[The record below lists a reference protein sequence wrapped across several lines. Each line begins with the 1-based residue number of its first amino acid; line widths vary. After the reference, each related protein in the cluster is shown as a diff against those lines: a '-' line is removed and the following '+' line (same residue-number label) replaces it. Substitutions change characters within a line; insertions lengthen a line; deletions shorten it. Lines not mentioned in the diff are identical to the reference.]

1 MEPDQHTADIN
12 DAWAVQYRLKR
23 SRLPLDTSTVRQ
35 HVAADMPGIYAIWVP
50 TFAVDEFRCAYV
62 GMSATD
68 IRNRLLAHLR
78 DAHNDQLHRDLR
90 HFKGLATFSFQYTKN
105 GKEAKLLESAMIQR
119 LEPECNIAE
128 NR

>member
-1 MEPDQHTADIN
+1 MTIRFYQAGELPPVENLTALIYGEPRN
-12 DAWAVQYRLKR
+12 REVN
-23 SRLPLDTSTVRQ
+23 
-35 HVAADMPGIYAIWVP
+35 
-50 TFAVDEFRCAYV
+50 V

-90 HFKGLATFSFQYTKN
+90 HFKDLATFSFQYTKN